1 MDKKDFSGKIGFG
14 KTNLYVIVFD
24 DQSIRDTFTIWD
36 SLCKVINVIFFI
48 QINGDSKTGIN
59 VVSVFIRK
67 TFQCPLVLL
76 YIPPGEN
83 PDL

>member
-1 MDKKDFSGKIGFG
+1 MEKKDFSGKIGFG
-14 KTNLYVIVFD
+14 KQTYCIVFD

-48 QINGDSKTGIN
+48 QIKGDSKTGIN

>member
-1 MDKKDFSGKIGFG
+1 MDKKDFSGKIGFV
-14 KTNLYVIVFD
+14 KTNLYVIVFA

-36 SLCKVINVIFFI
+36 SLCRVIIVIFFI

>member
-1 MDKKDFSGKIGFG
+1 VEKKDFSGKIGFG
-14 KTNLYVIVFD
+14 KTNIFAYYL
-24 DQSIRDTFTIWD
+24 TIKV
-36 SLCKVINVIFFI
+36 LGKLLLFGTVCAKVINVIFFI
-48 QINGDSKTGIN
+48 QIKGDSKTGIN